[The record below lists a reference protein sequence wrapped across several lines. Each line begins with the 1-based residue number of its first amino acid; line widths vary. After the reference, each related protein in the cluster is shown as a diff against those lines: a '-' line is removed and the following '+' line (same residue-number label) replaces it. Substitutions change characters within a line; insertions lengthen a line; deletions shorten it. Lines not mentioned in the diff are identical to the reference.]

1 MTEFIKNGPE
11 ISSADK
17 MREKFRQ
24 EIADI
29 GELEMRNK
37 DLGGEY
43 NPHFEKIDASELSED
58 DLDIYAKFKNGSLT
72 QAEFADYR
80 NGFSENDRGES
91 RKMFMYWLANQ
102 LSGGEWPKKW
112 DPERLKKEE

>member
-11 ISSADK
+11 ILSADE

-29 GELEMRNK
+29 RELEMRNK

-43 NPHFEKIDASELSED
+43 NPHFEKIDANNLGGD
-58 DLDIYAKFKNGSLT
+58 DLDIYAKLKNGSLT

-102 LSGGEWPKKW
+102 LSVGEWLKKW
-112 DPERLKKEE
+112 QAESFKKEE